1 MDLLDIIVI
10 FVFGLAVGWY
20 WHATRMF
27 KMLSRNPYPM
37 IDLLTRVK
45 AIQEDNDEIEDKED
59 NRNDGL

>member
-27 KMLSRNPYPM
+27 NMMSRNPRPM
-37 IDLLTRVK
+37 IDILTRVK
-45 AIQEDNDEIEDKED
+45 AI
-59 NRNDGL
+59 